1 MNPRPTAL
9 LIVNPAAHGVS
20 PGEEDPIVG
29 ALSRGFVV
37 EVAET
42 KSPGHA
48 TELAA
53 AAGADGLDPVIV
65 LGGDGTVNEVANG
78 LAGTATALAV
88 LPGGEANILAR
99 SLGLGRDA
107 VRAARALAGRAGA
120 DPRSIPLGRIN
131 DTRMIA
137 GPDLAVGEDARAL
150 ASQIMAPPLPLPAR
164 AGLPALRAVTASLL
178 PARLRM
184 DFDLAWGPDLEH
196 RADEVFLAIVQNI
209 DPYTYFGRRAM
220 RLCPNVRLDGGLDVL
235 TLDSFRARHVLP
247 VAVSSF
253 VRARH
258 LGKPHVRYASDQP
271 RIEVRC
277 RRPMPAQ
284 ADGEYLGE
292 ITEAEI
298 RSVPNALRVL
308 W

>member
-1 MNPRPTAL
+1 VNPRPTAL

-42 KSPGHA
+42 KSSGHA
-48 TELAA
+48 TELAS
-53 AAGADGLDPVIV
+53 AAGSDGLDPVIV

-99 SLGLGRDA
+99 SLGIGRDA
-107 VRAARALAGRAGA
+107 LRAARALAGRAGA
-120 DPRSIPLGRIN
+120 DPRAIPLGRVN
-131 DTRMIA
+131 DRWFVA
-137 GPDLAVGEDARAL
+137 NCGVGFDAAIVREVERNPGAKK
-150 ASQIMAPPLPLPAR
+150 R
-164 AGLPALRAVTASLL
+164 AGDFFFLWTGLRQFVAGYDRKRPQL
-178 PARLRM
+178 
-184 DFDLAWGPDLEH
+184 DLAWGPDLEH
-196 RADEVFLAIVQNI
+196 HADELFLAIVQNL

-220 RLCPNVRLDGGLDVL
+220 RLCPDVRLDAGLDL
-235 TLDSFRARHVLP
+235 LALDSFAARHVLP

-258 LGKPHVRYASDQP
+258 QRKPHVMYASDLP
-271 RIEVRC
+271 RIDVRC

-298 RSVPNALRVL
+298 GSVPNALRIL
-308 W
+308 C